1 MMRAVEASVPLEIPR
16 SQRIKFSRDNRR
28 KEVRDGE
35 SVWEGRVEIVQ
46 ESC

>member
-1 MMRAVEASVPLEIPR
+1 MVKAVEASVPLEAPR
-16 SQRIKFSRDNRR
+16 SQRIELPRDSRR

-46 ESC
+46 ESR